1 MIGNI
6 TAELAIKLAIIQDSE
21 YAITEEELVH
31 LDVEELTGV
40 VEEIFDDHHDD
51 LYDMLCEWR
60 EVGEDTN
67 LPAPHSRHYETDQ
80 VAAPTPF
87 GWVSW
92 TYWYGGGKHGNP
104 QEIDWLEDAFFVDVE
119 EKEVTVTQRT
129 FTRKSGD

>member
-1 MIGNI
+1 MDGI

-21 YAITEEELVH
+21 YAFPQEELDH
-31 LDVEELTGV
+31 LGVEGLTDAVEEFF
-40 VEEIFDDHHDD
+40 EEHYDYF
-51 LYDMLCEWR
+51 YDMLCEWR

-104 QEIDWLEDAFFVDVE
+104 SEIDWLEDAFFVDVE
-119 EKEVTVTQRT
+119 EQEVTVTQRI